1 MKMDRW
7 TDGPLQL
14 DIGCVGCVFFVS
26 IATVLAE
33 DCLNRGSH
41 CVNVQSER
49 KSKFSLRPVTR
60 LPSSWAW
67 NRGLQGFRILGTS
80 ELI

>member
-1 MKMDRW
+1 MD
-7 TDGPLQL
+7 LCSSILAVLAVL
-14 DIGCVGCVFFVS
+14 DVS
-26 IATVLAE
+26 IATVLE

-49 KSKFSLRPVTR
+49 KSKFSLRPVIR